1 MTRTSVTVPNCPKY
15 SRSFS
20 GVVCHERPPTKS
32 FPGAL
37 SDDGVERPEKQRI
50 LKKIKLPE
58 KKRILKKIKLVFGN
72 GNYAIFQ

>member
-32 FPGAL
+32 LPGAE
-37 SDDGVERPEKQRI
+37 SEDGVDRPVRDVKHI
-50 LKKIKLPE
+50 FKKVPGKSLF
-58 KKRILKKIKLVFGN
+58 L
-72 GNYAIFQ
+72 NYLRV